1 LKAAFII
8 DHKFQLFSVI
18 EITLVD
24 LNPSNVKIKLSRSSF
39 NFLYELS
46 IYNMSVHLT
55 NVTNLIVKKG
65 IIKLDSI

>member
-24 LNPSNVKIKLSRSSF
+24 LNPSNVKIKLSRSRF
-39 NFLYELS
+39 NFLYE
-46 IYNMSVHLT
+46 
-55 NVTNLIVKKG
+55 
-65 IIKLDSI
+65 

>member
-1 LKAAFII
+1 
-8 DHKFQLFSVI
+8 
-18 EITLVD
+18 VD

-46 IYNMSVHLT
+46 IHNMPVHLT